1 MVGKT
6 RLNLYSN
13 QNNNNNNVKPNSN
26 SFLDFFDANPNKD
39 GFQLFNNPRNN
50 AVSSQTV
57 IQTPTGTVNPNEQG
71 LLSNEEVVDQNT
83 QGLLN
88 RPTFPARE
96 GGYTYGMNQQNQTNT
111 TTNNNRPTGPASEGS
126 YTHGYGLGKLNAETN
141 KDGTPKK
148 KSFLDSLKQFANS
161 DFGLD
166 MAMKGL
172 EASAPKVGTPTSTGR
187 TLFEAY
193 NYAKQQKQQK
203 IDNEINRQKA
213 KTDNAREPVFRGLLR
228 AEDGSKYQLY
238 SSGGKGYVNTENGRV
253 YEKDFERMFGKTDYG
268 TIGQENFGILPAS
281 NFYSLQ
287 EELVSDSNTLQKLTD
302 YLRLQGGTNIGY
314 KRIGDGIFSH
324 VKTVLGV
331 NELTTEE
338 LQLALANGTLQELI
352 GGSRVEI
359 VGGGVMTEQ
368 DALRIIQALGGNV
381 DALQKP
387 EVVKQKISEIF
398 GRKYKNYESKR
409 NRYNNQIDNHYFSL
423 GEEKLDKLNLS
434 ENQIKSLDLKI
445 ATEAGLTNYSDK
457 DMFPNELLLEMLTTE
472 EYKNISDSKLKE
484 QFLNEIKARQNE
496 GEF

>member
-1 MVGKT
+1 MVGRT

-71 LLSNEEVVDQNT
+71 LLSNEEVVNQNT

-126 YTHGYGLGKLNAETN
+126 YTHGYGLGKLTAETN

-203 IDNEINRQKA
+203 IENEINRQKA
-213 KTDNAREPVFRGLLR
+213 KTDNAKEPVFRGLIIDKKGN
-228 AEDGSKYQLY
+228 EYGYF
-238 SSGGKGYVNTENGRV
+238 SSGGSTYAEVNKKRV
-253 YEKDFERMFGKTDYG
+253 NLSDLKNNIGDFEIRNV
-268 TIGQENFGILPAS
+268 GQQTLGVADFNSFAKIEQDLLDSEKSLSSYQRYLG
-281 NFYSLQ
+281 LQ
-287 EELVSDSNTLQKLTD
+287 EDTNTGVFRLADQYSAVFKTFFGQGLTD
-302 YLRLQGGTNIGY
+302 
-314 KRIGDGIFSH
+314 K
-324 VKTVLGV
+324 
-331 NELTTEE
+331 ELATKVANGE
-338 LQLALANGTLQELI
+338 LQRLI
-352 GGSRVEI
+352 GASRKNI

-368 DALRIIQALGGNV
+368 DALRIIDALGGQVDSLQDPQAVKRAISQMFKETYKDYEVKLKQYNYNV
-381 DALQKP
+381 DREYGNTGYERKKP
-387 EVVKQKISEIF
+387 IEFTKNQLENFSGDIIYDLGLVDFEAMSNQQILDIIPENLNDEELPIYYDIREV
-398 GRKYKNYESKR
+398 R
-409 NRYNNQIDNHYFSL
+409 
-423 GEEKLDKLNLS
+423 
-434 ENQIKSLDLKI
+434 
-445 ATEAGLTNYSDK
+445 GL
-457 DMFPNELLLEMLTTE
+457 
-472 EYKNISDSKLKE
+472 I
-484 QFLNEIKARQNE
+484 
-496 GEF
+496 